1 MIDAPAR
8 QRSGWPAPHRLH
20 GKVRAADPGLTGPY
34 NLAIL
39 ARMRRVSVTE
49 LKNQLSRYLRL
60 VKRGETIEILE
71 RSVPVARLEGVP
83 GGSRGEGHLERL
95 RRDGITLPPKRRART
110 DLLKDP
116 PVPCRADAIRA
127 VIDERGDR

>member
-1 MIDAPAR
+1 MR
-8 QRSGWPAPHRLH
+8 Q
-20 GKVRAADPGLTGPY
+20 
-34 NLAIL
+34 
-39 ARMRRVSVTE
+39 VSVSE

-83 GGSRGEGHLERL
+83 NGATSGDGHLERL
-95 RRDGITLPPKRRART
+95 RRDGIVLPAKRRACVE
-110 DLLKDP
+110 LLEESP
-116 PVPCRADAIRA
+116 IPCRADAVQA